1 MSVVGLQLRAARVR
15 FLSAK
20 KGQPMQERRKV
31 QRWPAYIGG
40 RASFLSEKS
49 TADVLIRNT
58 STSGA
63 KVVVQNS
70 LFVPDNFR
78 LTIPKC
84 QTEYRV
90 RACWRHYD
98 EIGVEFEQEC
108 VNDMPTRLSLLRRTK
123 QLAVKNAELK
133 HRISELSE

>member
-31 QRWPAYIGG
+31 QRWPAYLGG

-58 STSGA
+58 SASGA
-63 KVVVQNS
+63 KVVVHNCR
-70 LFVPDNFR
+70 FVPDIFK
-78 LTIPKC
+78 LTIPKWRA
-84 QTEYRV
+84 EYCV

-98 EIGVEFEQEC
+98 EIGVEFEQA
-108 VNDMPTRLSLLRRTK
+108 NDMC
-123 QLAVKNAELK
+123 
-133 HRISELSE
+133 